1 MAMKLST
8 IASKAARELKWG
20 QGYHYNQGRHCM
32 LGAIVHYRLGHK
44 HCLKTITGIGET
56 TYYSPDTLKC
66 SAKESEA
73 ISIDEIWSKND
84 DGEGWDFA
92 RFVKEFKKLGI

>member
-20 QGYHYNQGRHCM
+20 QGYHYGQGIHCM
-32 LGAIVHYRLGHK
+32 LGAIVHYRLGHE
-44 HCLKTITGIGET
+44 HCLKTMNISDTA
-56 TYYSPDTLKC
+56 YYSSDTLKM

-73 ISIDEIWSKND
+73 ISIDEIWRRND
-84 DGEGWDFA
+84 EGGWNFT